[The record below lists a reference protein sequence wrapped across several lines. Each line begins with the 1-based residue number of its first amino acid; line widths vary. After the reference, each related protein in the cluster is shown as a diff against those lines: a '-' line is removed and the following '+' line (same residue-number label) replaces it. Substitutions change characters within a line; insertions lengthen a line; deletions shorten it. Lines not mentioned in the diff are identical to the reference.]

1 MNLKKL
7 FHIQH
12 DGQTEMIQPVLS
24 ISLGEKNFSFAI
36 SNVQANQLY
45 HLASFSADE
54 MNIEVLAEILSLH
67 PEASASFYKVS
78 VCYCYPQ
85 HILVPQ
91 NYYSQE
97 NFGELWKVVHGVSAG
112 KNIVSENA
120 VEWQLND
127 VYTVPQDVQQFL
139 MRRYPSASFKNFPT
153 LALMN
158 LDNSV
163 NGLLQ
168 VDFGV
173 DEFELVAVNQN
184 KLLLAERFEYAT
196 PHDVIYE
203 MLNLCNSYSLSQYKV
218 KVKVT
223 GLVDKDSALYKEMYQ
238 YFMDIEFRNA
248 TWSHTDYPAHF
259 FTVLNDIARCAS

>member
-12 DGQTEMIQPVLS
+12 DGQKEMIQPVLS

-36 SNVQANQLY
+36 SNAQANQLY

-91 NYYSQE
+91 DYYSNE
-97 NFGELWKVVHGVSAG
+97 NFGELFKSVHGVLAG
-112 KNIVSENA
+112 KNIVSESMID
-120 VEWQLND
+120 WQLND
-127 VYTVPQDVQQFL
+127 IYTVPQGVQQFL

-153 LALMN
+153 LALKN
-158 LDNSV
+158 LDN
-163 NGLLQ
+163 NEDGLLK

-203 MLNLCNSYSLSQYKV
+203 LLNLCNAYSLSQYKV
-218 KVKVT
+218 QLRIT

-238 YFMDIEFRNA
+238 YFMNIEFRNA
-248 TWSHTDYPAHF
+248 TWSHEDHPAHF
-259 FTVLNDIARCAS
+259 FTVLNDIARCAL

>member
-7 FHIQH
+7 FHIIT
-12 DGQTEMIQPVLS
+12 DVQTEMIQPVLS
-24 ISLGEKNFSFAI
+24 ISLGETNFSFAI
-36 SNVQANQLY
+36 SNAQANQLY

-54 MNIEVLAEILSLH
+54 MTIEVLAEILSLH

-85 HILVPQ
+85 HVLVPQ
-91 NYYSQE
+91 EYYAQE
-97 NFGELWKVVHGVSAG
+97 NFGELWKAVHGVSAG
-112 KNIVSENA
+112 KNIVSESA
-120 VEWQLND
+120 IEWQLND
-127 VYTVPQDVQQFL
+127 VYTVPQGVQQFL

-153 LALMN
+153 LAVRN
-158 LDNSV
+158 LEDSE

-168 VDFGV
+168 IDFGV
-173 DEFELVAVNQN
+173 DEFELVAINQN

-203 MLNLCNSYSLSQYKV
+203 MLNLCNAYSLSQYKV
-218 KVKVT
+218 SVKVT

-248 TWSHTDYPAHF
+248 TWSHADYPAHF

>member
-12 DGQTEMIQPVLS
+12 DGQTESDSYRMIQPVLS

-36 SNVQANQLY
+36 SNAQANQLY

-54 MNIEVLAEILSLH
+54 MSIEVLAEILSLH

-85 HILVPQ
+85 HVLVPQ
-91 NYYSQE
+91 DYYSQE
-97 NFGELWKVVHGVSAG
+97 NFSELWKAVHGGSAG

-120 VEWQLND
+120 VAPIANGGQVND

-153 LALMN
+153 LALRT
-158 LDNSV
+158 LDDSE

-168 VDFGV
+168 VDFGL
-173 DEFELVAVNQN
+173 DEFEMIAVNQN
-184 KLLLAERFEYAT
+184 KILLAERFEYAT
-196 PHDVIYE
+196 PHDVIYG
-203 MLNLCNSYSLSQYKV
+203 MLNLCNAYSLSQYKV

-238 YFMDIEFRNA
+238 YFMTIEFRNA
-248 TWSHTDYPAHF
+248 T
-259 FTVLNDIARCAS
+259 